1 MNNCLLCMLSMQCI
15 SYSSG
20 LKTQLVLEMFSKCA
34 QFKRQKTE
42 SLAIWPGLLE
52 AWLVL
57 TSVKYHGNLYI
68 LIPLNQRLALTRLRA
83 TGPWLVPRR
92 ELIHSGHAWV
102 MFSADLWWRSWS
114 FEQHAIKASAGQFV
128 LVNNFLVLLY
138 RKLKKKLRY
147 SLVSLKFLSFKLA
160 NKMEFSFFERNFCA
174 DCRIENHLLRVSKA
188 VSVLHFP
195 LQARKLGEFLEKG
208 NYWHLLLELPAKC
221 MLAIPA
227 EQLKIF
233 FHRTYIC
240 PGLPASFLFLCTSFT
255 LPNISNLFIHLKSTR
270 NWGLLCLDK
279 RTNELAMVV

>member
-1 MNNCLLCMLSMQCI
+1 MIGSPKGT
-15 SYSSG
+15 YS
-20 LKTQLVLEMFSKCA
+20 
-34 QFKRQKTE
+34 
-42 SLAIWPGLLE
+42 
-52 AWLVL
+52 
-57 TSVKYHGNLYI
+57 
-68 LIPLNQRLALTRLRA
+68 LRA
-83 TGPWLVPRR
+83 CLSYVQCRSLMAK
-92 ELIHSGHAWV
+92 LIIWTARYKGIS
-102 MFSADLWWRSWS
+102 RSVCLS
-114 FEQHAIKASAGQFV
+114 I
-128 LVNNFLVLLY
+128 VNNFLVLLY

-188 VSVLHFP
+188 VCVLHFP

-255 LPNISNLFIHLKSTR
+255 LPNISSLFIHLKSTR